1 MLRCLP
7 KIKVALKTRIVFFLV
22 VFVFMLTGLSG
33 CVLLKDKGEVNEK
46 TNFNENT
53 PFPVEQNTKRPPLS
67 VAVYYLKITDQDEY
81 LVREVHKLPDNKNIL
96 EAALQE
102 LVTGKPL
109 TPGAYK
115 VLPPQTK
122 ILGVNVEDG
131 LATVNFS
138 RQVLAANVGS
148 KGEALG
154 IQSIVNTLTEFS
166 EIQRVS
172 FLVEGKLDDRTRD
185 WWGHVGLYEQPF
197 ERDLAWVFEPSIW
210 VTHPVENQVIGV
222 PLLIKGSARVF
233 EGTVV
238 CRLLDTKGKVLAKG
252 CTTATMGAPGRGD
265 FEIRLSFEPSLSGNG
280 RVEVFW
286 ESPKDGSEKDKV
298 VIPVRWSK

>member
-1 MLRCLP
+1 MLRRLP
-7 KIKVALKTRIVFFLV
+7 KIKVASRTRIIFFLV
-22 VFVFMLTGLSG
+22 VFIFMLTNLSG
-33 CVLLKDKGEVNEK
+33 CILKDKREVNEK
-46 TNFNENT
+46 TNLNENT
-53 PFPVEQNTKRPPLS
+53 PFPIGQNAKKQPLLI
-67 VAVYYLKITDQDEY
+67 AVFYLKISDQDEY
-81 LVREVHKLPDNKNIL
+81 LVREVHKLPDTKNVL

-102 LVTGKPL
+102 LILGKPL

-115 VLPPQTK
+115 VLSPQTK
-122 ILGVNVEDG
+122 ILGITVEDG

-138 RQVLAANVGS
+138 RQVLTANVGS

-197 ERDLAWVFEPSIW
+197 KRDLTWVFEPAIW

-222 PLLIKGSARVF
+222 PLFVKGSARVF
-233 EGTVV
+233 EGAVI
-238 CRLLDTKGKVLAKG
+238 CRLLDAKGKVLVKEF
-252 CTTATMGAPGRGD
+252 TTATCGAPGRGD
-265 FEIRLSFEPSLSGNG
+265 FELRLSLEPSLSGNG

-286 ESPKDGSEKDKV
+286 ESPKDGSEQDKI
-298 VIPVRWSK
+298 VIPIRWSK